1 MSSISH
7 QLSSS
12 VPAALRT
19 SQWLKQ
25 EYLAHDPWQ
34 RWRDIPKLMQFDQ
47 RLGQLQK
54 DASDQLMEVDYST
67 CYETMDQFPSE
78 IIPFSVKS
86 LVDSNKEEVI
96 VIQASPGMGKSF
108 LLATLCRYW
117 AMGLG
122 MRQYTLVFW
131 VNMEAIH
138 ANKAPKTLMEL
149 LLPVLPETAVTT
161 ALCKWIEDR
170 RGDNVMFILDGWNMN
185 VESTVCRKLLS
196 RQFLE
201 KATIIVS
208 TLSHCLQR
216 INVKWT
222 QFHLL
227 SLTSAQI
234 SKQVAHYH
242 STDPLK
248 AEAVLLHLAS
258 NPDIEQLASFPVY
271 LYAILL
277 ISDHVSPS
285 DLPNTWTEML
295 TFLTLL
301 LMDPLFPEHN
311 VQYLSEH
318 TANFPINLP
327 NTMKTFVYNLGK
339 ATFLG
344 LQSNY
349 RQSKFP
355 TRLLYSNQDMNKGFT
370 FFSTEQTGFFKF
382 TFPLLEHFLAAVHL
396 HQQPASEQKQKMTQ
410 QRNFPFIWQF
420 YAGLSQGNEQLTVL
434 DKTYCHGDSIKT
446 STCFYEA
453 GLPTPTPGS
462 DFSDCILTASDVH
475 YILAVLRGMKN
486 LKFQRCHLGTEAL
499 KQLSKAFAYSHPE
512 SAEGME
518 IRYVTEADV
527 EVSQFNFLI
536 SYPHAHN
543 ATVIRVVICLV
554 KDLVLL
560 VQSRP
565 WYN

>member
-1 MSSISH
+1 M
-7 QLSSS
+7 
-12 VPAALRT
+12 
-19 SQWLKQ
+19 
-25 EYLAHDPWQ
+25 
-34 RWRDIPKLMQFDQ
+34 PKLMQFDQ
-47 RLGQLQK
+47 RLGQLREN
-54 DASDQLMEVDYST
+54 ASDQLIEVDCST
-67 CYETMDQFPSE
+67 CYETMDKFPSE
-78 IIPFSVKS
+78 IIPFSFKR
-86 LVDSNKEEVI
+86 LVDSKKEAVFI
-96 VIQASPGMGKSF
+96 IQASPGMGKSF
-108 LLATLCRYW
+108 LLETLCRYW

-131 VNMEAIH
+131 VNMEAIY
-138 ANKAPKTLMEL
+138 AKKAPKTLMEL
-149 LLPVLPETAVTT
+149 LLLVLPETAVTT
-161 ALCKWIEDR
+161 ALCKWVEDR
-170 RGDNVMFILDGWNMN
+170 QGDNVMFILDGWNKN
-185 VESTVCRKLLS
+185 VDSTVCRKLLS

-201 KATIIVS
+201 KATIIVLS
-208 TLSHCLQR
+208 TSSHCLQR

-227 SLTSAQI
+227 GLSSAQI
-234 SKQVAHYH
+234 SKQVARYH

-301 LMDPLFPEHN
+301 LMDPHFPEHN
-311 VQYLSEH
+311 VQSNLSEH
-318 TANFPINLP
+318 TANFPTNLP

-382 TFPLLEHFLAAVHL
+382 TFPLLEHFLAAVHV
-396 HQQPASEQKQKMTQ
+396 HQQSASEQKQKMTQ

-434 DKTYCHGDSIKT
+434 DKTYCHGDTVKT

-453 GLPTPTPGS
+453 GLPAPTPCT
-462 DFSDCILTASDVH
+462 DFTDHILTAGDVH
-475 YILAVLRGMKN
+475 HILVGTKN
-486 LKFQRCHLGTEAL
+486 LKFQMCCLGTEAL
-499 KQLSKAFAYSHPE
+499 QQLSRAFAYSHPE
-512 SAEGME
+512 SAEGTQ
-518 IRYVTEADV
+518 IRY
-527 EVSQFNFLI
+527 
-536 SYPHAHN
+536 
-543 ATVIRVVICLV
+543 ICT
-554 KDLVLL
+554 
-560 VQSRP
+560 
-565 WYN
+565 